1 LGVWGARAPGSVL
14 VSVVAAS
21 FVDASTTAGDGASRV
36 YICVASY
43 AKGARVVRRTHV
55 KNGADDGVE

>member
-1 LGVWGARAPGSVL
+1 MWGVRRTHVKNG
-14 VSVVAAS
+14 AAS